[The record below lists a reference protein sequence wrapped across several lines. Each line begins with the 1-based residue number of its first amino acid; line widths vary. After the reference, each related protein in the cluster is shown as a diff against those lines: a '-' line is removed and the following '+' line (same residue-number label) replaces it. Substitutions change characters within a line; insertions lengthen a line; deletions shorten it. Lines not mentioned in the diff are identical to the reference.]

1 MEQWVENLFS
11 QEVLHEAALRYKADA
26 SNAKKLGDFEN
37 YVYEVTRDG
46 QPYILRL
53 THSSHRSKMEV
64 EGELQWINYL
74 HSQGIHVSLVHESA
88 NGELVEV
95 VSVGDSNFF
104 VCLFNKAPGCSVKM
118 NDSEFGPELFEKWGV
133 VTARMHLVTETYD
146 ASETKRP
153 RWNEDDLIELEKYID
168 PVEDAAIIEGNRQL
182 VSTLQQLP
190 ETKDSFG
197 LIHSDI
203 HTGNFFYHE
212 GDIHVFDFDDSM
224 YFFFASDVA
233 IPLYYTIWGKHRGES
248 LETRSS
254 FGKELLTHFLKGY
267 MSVRM
272 IPREWVERLPLFLK
286 LRDYTLYGVFHK
298 KMDLSHGH
306 ERENQLVAEIR
317 NRLIKN
323 EPIVDLEFGAI
334 WDDVVGKG

>member
-1 MEQWVENLFS
+1 MEQWIENLFS
-11 QEVLHEAALRYKADA
+11 QEVLYEAALRYKADA
-26 SNAKKLGDFEN
+26 SDAKKLGDFEN

-46 QPYILRL
+46 KPYILRL

-64 EGELQWINYL
+64 EGELKWINYL
-74 HSQGIHVSLVHESA
+74 NGKGINVSLVHESVH
-88 NGELVEV
+88 GELVEV
-95 VSVGDSNFF
+95 VTVDDSHFF
-104 VCLFNKAPGCSVKM
+104 VCLFDKAPGSSVKM
-118 NDSEFGPELFEKWGV
+118 NDLEFGPELFEKWGA
-133 VTARMHLVTETYD
+133 VTARMHLVTEEYD
-146 ASETKRP
+146 ASETIRP
-153 RWNEDDLIELEKYID
+153 RWDEDDLIELEKYIN
-168 PVEDAAIIEGNRQL
+168 PIEDAAIIEGNRQL
-182 VSTLQQLP
+182 VSSLQQLP

-248 LETRSS
+248 LKTRST

-267 MSVRM
+267 VSVRM
-272 IPREWVERLPLFLK
+272 IPREWIERLPLFLK

-298 KMDLSHGH
+298 KMDLTNGH

-317 NRLIKN
+317 SRLIKN

-334 WDDVVGKG
+334 WEDVIEKR